1 MAGQLQPYPTP
12 LGFFSHFHVQAPGA
26 TLEIKEKSLS
36 LSGDSF
42 EICVVHPDGQRVP
55 VFKVKGEAMS
65 LSGRKHIS
73 DMQGNHL
80 FDLRKEHISLRTTYY
95 AEDGSGKKFL
105 EVVSKFSFGGSKATV
120 TFTNAAGK
128 AERLLMKGDFFSR
141 SATIVDEATKIPVA
155 NIARSFSGNLGRE
168 MFAGKQTYLVNIAPN
183 VDMALVVAMCIA
195 LDERNEK
202 GK

>member
-1 MAGQLQPYPTP
+1 
-12 LGFFSHFHVQAPGA
+12 
-26 TLEIKEKSLS
+26 
-36 LSGDSF
+36 
-42 EICVVHPDGQRVP
+42 
-55 VFKVKGEAMS
+55 
-65 LSGRKHIS
+65 
-73 DMQGNHL
+73 
-80 FDLRKEHISLRTTYY
+80 
-95 AEDGSGKKFL
+95 
-105 EVVSKFSFGGSKATV
+105 
-120 TFTNAAGK
+120 
-128 AERLLMKGDFFSR
+128 MKGDFFSR